1 MQPFPIISSDLFVP
15 GPAAS
20 MPSATTGSEGDFAS
34 ALATAANSQQGNGAQ
49 TAARVAGRDGRL
61 SGQQPARLDEAA
73 TPGAF
78 TDADPQEL
86 DTSLNGA
93 AGAANLV
100 LHFPQWSASG
110 TGLATSAAITRD
122 LPEQSAVMQLLS
134 AIAMNGSETAVG
146 ESLAGTPT
154 QNGAFLLNGMDIEQS
169 VPQPTQ
175 STLQTMVPPVQQT
188 QAATPQTV
196 VTTALTGEVV
206 EAAIS
211 GDAEPST
218 PETIATGK
226 TTNDVTVLT
235 ATILPTAVSAANRQT
250 AIPSAATPEDAGVFV
265 QKETSQAVVTSQAV
279 TDEQAPQ
286 AAAAGSGAVPG
297 SETSGIRQE
306 INGDFLRSNLP
317 DAIAD
322 VTADDNSSQQ
332 QDQAGD
338 KGQNN
343 GSSANSA
350 GQSSSEQMLAQRAQV
365 TTAQDGQPLL
375 FAHQLDSSQSAAIGS
390 TTPASSDP
398 SMVRLPSGAM
408 VPEGTVMD
416 QMISHFAMNKRLETS
431 TVNLRLHPQELGELR
446 MEIKVE
452 QDNIKAHIIAQNP
465 HAQEM
470 IDRHLPRLREALE
483 QQGLHLAQV
492 EVTLAAN
499 DRTDSQAFQDNLSQ
513 NLMNRTLKNKSPQ
526 PAFSL
531 RAGEET
537 GEAVQA
543 PRTLSV
549 MV

>member
-49 TAARVAGRDGRL
+49 TAALGAGRDGSL
-61 SGQQPARLDEAA
+61 PGQQPAPLGEAA

-146 ESLAGTPT
+146 EPLAGTPT
-154 QNGAFLLNGMDIEQS
+154 QNSAFFLNEMDIEQS

-175 STLQTMVPPVQQT
+175 STLQTMAPPVQQL
-188 QAATPQTV
+188 QAATSQTV
-196 VTTALTGEVV
+196 VAAAMTGEVA

-218 PETIATGK
+218 PETIAAGK
-226 TTNDVTVLT
+226 AANDVTVL
-235 ATILPTAVSAANRQT
+235 AASRQT
-250 AIPSAATPEDAGVFV
+250 ATPRAATPEDAGVFV
-265 QKETSQAVVTSQAV
+265 QKETSQVVVTSQAV

-526 PAFSL
+526 PAFPL

>member
-1 MQPFPIISSDLFVP
+1 M
-15 GPAAS
+15 
-20 MPSATTGSEGDFAS
+20 
-34 ALATAANSQQGNGAQ
+34 
-49 TAARVAGRDGRL
+49 
-61 SGQQPARLDEAA
+61 
-73 TPGAF
+73 
-78 TDADPQEL
+78 
-86 DTSLNGA
+86 
-93 AGAANLV
+93 
-100 LHFPQWSASG
+100 
-110 TGLATSAAITRD
+110 
-122 LPEQSAVMQLLS
+122 
-134 AIAMNGSETAVG
+134 
-146 ESLAGTPT
+146 
-154 QNGAFLLNGMDIEQS
+154 
-169 VPQPTQ
+169 
-175 STLQTMVPPVQQT
+175 
-188 QAATPQTV
+188 
-196 VTTALTGEVV
+196 
-206 EAAIS
+206 
-211 GDAEPST
+211 
-218 PETIATGK
+218 
-226 TTNDVTVLT
+226 
-235 ATILPTAVSAANRQT
+235 
-250 AIPSAATPEDAGVFV
+250 
-265 QKETSQAVVTSQAV
+265 VVTSQAV

-343 GSSANSA
+343 GSSANNA
-350 GQSSSEQMLAQRAQV
+350 GQSPSEQMLAQRAQV

-375 FAHQLDSSQSAAIGS
+375 FAHQLDSSQSAATGS

-408 VPEGTVMD
+408 VPERTAMD
-416 QMISHFAMNKRLETS
+416 QMIAHFSMNKLLETS

-526 PAFSL
+526 PAFPL
-531 RAGEET
+531 RAGEEI

>member
-1 MQPFPIISSDLFVP
+1 MQPLPIISSDLFVP

-34 ALATAANSQQGNGAQ
+34 ALATAANGRQGNGAQ
-49 TAARVAGRDGRL
+49 TAARGAGRDGSL
-61 SGQQPARLDEAA
+61 PGQQPARLDDAA

-78 TDADPQEL
+78 TDADLQEL

-100 LHFPQWSASG
+100 LHFPQWKVSG
-110 TGLATSAAITRD
+110 TGLAISAAITRD
-122 LPEQSAVMQLLS
+122 LPEQSAVMQMLS
-134 AIAMNGSETAVG
+134 AMTGSEAAAG
-146 ESLAGTPT
+146 EPLARTPT
-154 QNGAFLLNGMDIEQS
+154 QNGAFLLNGMDVEQ
-169 VPQPTQ
+169 PAALPTQ
-175 STLQTMVPPVQQT
+175 TALQTMAPPVQQL
-188 QAATPQTV
+188 QAATSQV
-196 VTTALTGEVV
+196 VVAAAMTGEVA

-211 GDAEPST
+211 VDAETIKPG
-218 PETIATGK
+218 TIATGK

-235 ATILPTAVSAANRQT
+235 ATILPAAVPAANRQT
-250 AIPSAATPEDAGVFV
+250 ATPRAATPEDAGVFV
-265 QKETSQAVVTSQAV
+265 QKETSQVVVTSQAV

-343 GSSANSA
+343 GSSANNA
-350 GQSSSEQMLAQRAQV
+350 GQSPSEQMLAQRAQV

-513 NLMNRTLKNKSPQ
+513 NLMNRTLKNKTPQ
-526 PAFSL
+526 PAFPL

-543 PRTLSV
+543 PNTLSV